1 MQMQSVDEFVES
13 ILDDKGI
20 TNVEPD
26 IRQEL
31 KEDMKKRLMDQI
43 NRAAVMKLS
52 EEKVAELNK
61 LMDEP
66 DFTNEKMTEFMKNSG
81 INLSEVAL
89 DTMIKFRGF
98 YMGAEA

>member
-1 MQMQSVDEFVES
+1 MQMQSIDEFVES

-20 TNVEPD
+20 TNVDPE

-31 KEDMKKRLMDQI
+31 VEDMKKRLMDQI

-52 EEKVAELNK
+52 KEKTAELNK

-66 DFTNEKMTEFMKNSG
+66 GFNNEKMTEFMKNSG
-81 INLSEVAL
+81 VNLSEVAL

>member
-20 TNVEPD
+20 TNVDPET
-26 IRQEL
+26 RQEL
-31 KEDMKKRLMDQI
+31 KEDMKNRLIDQI
-43 NRAAVMKLS
+43 NRAAVMRLS

-61 LMDEP
+61 LMDDP
-66 DFTNEKMTEFMKNSG
+66 GFDDEKMSEFMKNSG
-81 INLSEVAL
+81 VNLSEVAL

-98 YMGAEA
+98 YMGAEE

>member
-1 MQMQSVDEFVES
+1 MQSVDEFVES